1 MSNTTKAD
9 LLKELK
15 VSRMPIQVQI
25 MAGRIYDAAY
35 ESGREEGFS
44 TGVRKGAESALGKL
58 EEAYTR
64 GMQDANKV
72 SSSSFLACTAIAL
85 HELYGFAALR
95 CKRVIDKVSDMLL
108 TTLHPSQWAEDCR
121 KIGVVID
128 DVDVLSELDGGA
140 EDEESC

>member
-1 MSNTTKAD
+1 MSSTTKAD

-25 MAGRIYDAAY
+25 MAGRLYDVAY
-35 ESGREEGFS
+35 ESGREEGFAA
-44 TGVRKGAESALGKL
+44 GVRKGAESAMDKL

-72 SSSSFLACTAIAL
+72 SSASFLACTAIAL
-85 HELYGFAALR
+85 HELFGFASVR
-95 CKRVIDKVSDMLL
+95 CKRVIDKVSDMLI
-108 TTLHPSQWAEDCR
+108 TTLHPSQWVEECR

-128 DVDVLSELDGGA
+128 DVDVLQELDGGA
-140 EDEESC
+140 EDEG